1 MVITQKNTLNQ
12 NYTQSWTISSYSCP
26 HMIRLQI
33 LKERT
38 VSILLNGWL
47 QEAQLA
53 GAQNELARV
62 LLFIEQ
68 ENKQLKEQT
77 MLLDEEKGADLVRE
91 KEVKVSEAG
100 LKRLEAVMT
109 RKLCQVDGINTRL
122 AEISQ
127 KTQVT

>member
-1 MVITQKNTLNQ
+1 M
-12 NYTQSWTISSYSCP
+12 
-26 HMIRLQI
+26 
-33 LKERT
+33 
-38 VSILLNGWL
+38 

-62 LLFIEQ
+62 LLLIEQ

-91 KEVKVSEAG
+91 KELKVSEAG

-109 RKLCQVDGINTRL
+109 RKLCQVDAINTRL
-122 AEISQ
+122 VEISQ
-127 KTQVT
+127 KTQVK

>member
-1 MVITQKNTLNQ
+1 M
-12 NYTQSWTISSYSCP
+12 SP
-26 HMIRLQI
+26 HDQTV
-33 LKERT
+33 KERT